1 MQARKPRTW
10 GVLRRER
17 EGPGKPWASPC
28 GRIMGS
34 CFCGSTCSL
43 KLVVHCIPRMPV
55 VSANVACGT
64 TLVIQA
70 YVLKP
75 AVQATP
81 YVIVVGPN
89 AMCGDPTGDSPSGFV
104 SAVVRYQVIRLP

>member
-1 MQARKPRTW
+1 M
-10 GVLRRER
+10 
-17 EGPGKPWASPC
+17 
-28 GRIMGS
+28 
-34 CFCGSTCSL
+34 
-43 KLVVHCIPRMPV
+43 HCIPRMPV

-104 SAVVRYQVIRLP
+104 SAVVRYQVKKVVLILAIVLYTHCASSC